1 MKSLKKSIGS
11 KKAAA
16 VTAAKKTFAGDCS
29 QRIKRPRKNGKAKIF

>member
-1 MKSLKKSIGS
+1 MKNVKRSIGS

-29 QRIKRPRKNGKAKIF
+29 QRIKRPKKPRI